1 MVSVVGYMFGVF
13 VCSFSDDMNVIKCL
27 SFWVFYMM
35 FKISFTNKW
44 LTTFLY
50 CFLSLQVSPV
60 FPVLVVS
67 KNKNKKSQTKSRL
80 AWLCCSAPQIYFPSV
95 HFWCK
100 RVFPLW
106 IELLCLF
113 SAQIWWEHRWNSY
126 LYRTPPWIWQCY
138 SFSDCFWW
146 RLPLQRC
153 NYLHNCNSFSKNMNS
168 PIYPYLVTS
177 KQIQLSP
184 EDCIW
189 ISPIIWESREWM
201 PINALGI
208 FVSPKKLL
216 WN

>member
-27 SFWVFYMM
+27 SFWDFYMM

-67 KNKNKKSQTKSRL
+67 KNKNKKSQTKSKL

-106 IELLCLF
+106 IEMKRQNHDGLVDKMLSLLNAGLHLAR
-113 SAQIWWEHRWNSY
+113 SVYKY
-126 LYRTPPWIWQCY
+126 L
-138 SFSDCFWW
+138 
-146 RLPLQRC
+146 
-153 NYLHNCNSFSKNMNS
+153 
-168 PIYPYLVTS
+168 
-177 KQIQLSP
+177 
-184 EDCIW
+184 
-189 ISPIIWESREWM
+189 
-201 PINALGI
+201 
-208 FVSPKKLL
+208 
-216 WN
+216 